1 MGALIKS
8 TPVQHIRSDS
18 DIFRTMIIYS
28 MNRIHM
34 HVRDAIKS
42 RDPDEIQALEAEVG
56 VLDSFVGPYY
66 EEEYQ
71 IFVEKIEKK
80 LEDAA
85 YEVEAGRPRVY
96 VKLIRDWI
104 REIVKRFGNP
114 SIAILPAISTSYVQG
129 KGQGKVE
136 DFDDS
141 E

>member
-1 MGALIKS
+1 MGESIKS
-8 TPVQHIRSDS
+8 TPIQHIRSDS

-42 RDPDEIQALEAEVG
+42 RDPSEIQALEAEVG

-66 EEEYQ
+66 ADDYQ
-71 IFVEKIEKK
+71 RFVDQIELDLEK
-80 LEDAA
+80 AA
-85 YEVEAGRPRVY
+85 HYVEAGEPRKY
-96 VKLIRDWI
+96 VKLIRNWLK
-104 REIVKRFGNP
+104 EIVKRFGNP

-129 KGQGKVE
+129 KGQGKPE
-136 DFDDS
+136 DFDD

>member
-1 MGALIKS
+1 MGEAIRS
-8 TPVQHIRSDS
+8 TPIQHIRSDS

-66 EEEYQ
+66 SDDYQ
-71 IFVEKIEKK
+71 VFVAEMEKK
-80 LEDAA
+80 LEEAS
-85 YEVEAGRPRVY
+85 YEVNAGRPRPY
-96 VKLIRDWI
+96 VKLIREWI

-129 KGQGKVE
+129 KGQGKPE
-136 DFDDS
+136 DFDD